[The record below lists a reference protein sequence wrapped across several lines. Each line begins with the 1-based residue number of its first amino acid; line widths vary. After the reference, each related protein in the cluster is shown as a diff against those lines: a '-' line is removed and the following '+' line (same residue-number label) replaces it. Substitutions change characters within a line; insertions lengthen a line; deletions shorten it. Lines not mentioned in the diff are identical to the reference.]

1 MLVLSYPA
9 DLLFV
14 NDCTMLRQFFNCG
27 RCEASSGTA
36 LPALRAPRERKE
48 VRRGAGSI
56 CLTNSDV
63 LQHPPSCHAADSD
76 KQRLCVCRE
85 ELSAAPLKPAVRER
99 AEATA
104 EAAGWKPGLRRMAL
118 HAKGLQSFGTVAAAA
133 KAHSIHVPMLLV
145 AAGHSV
151 AALNATSRTLRA
163 ARGFDPSQLQIFLAC
178 CGAQTRRQKSFPN
191 GTLMTVPPPPASVR
205 GATEALQVAFAIAA
219 LLSGTLLVAALS
231 WDVWSKVLTSQ
242 EVDRHSLHAHFNLA
256 EGCMRVRFYPDRAQP
271 WKQVPEPLRVP
282 WVPLAQLAEGP
293 PGLAEFR
300 RQLVRPGQRV
310 DALGAL
316 PGERDLDFVVKNLDK
331 SARSRDWDPTYF
343 HQLDAVSALVHLCCC
358 AALLLSFLALMAELI
373 GASLHRRQLPAKRV
387 GSVRV
392 LRLAGALSMA
402 SAAAVAFALTQ
413 YSAVCRYR
421 LKVLVSEFLLGITA
435 GDVVVWPQ
443 DLTMVWG
450 GGVYFALA
458 SGLLSFLSGVCLVFA
473 ELDSTTAETTS
484 AAVGKVQTEV
494 RRVEDR
500 HFTSRGSAA
509 SIASEIETLEQE
521 ALEYVPEA
529 VTTTE
534 QQKEEELQ
542 FLTRALEA
550 TEAQLKAHN
559 RKVAATVLLAMLA
572 FVMLLCAV
580 GFFMG
585 RVAVAQGIQNA
596 LRGPQ
601 LTVKQTTLSFRKA
614 KELAKDSVVGA
625 GNATITVLSSAA
637 RHTWNAGRRANGDL
651 CAMSSSAKSWAGSVA
666 SALKNPDRPHIP
678 QCAHMTGVSEDA
690 DGDMYHRAPR
700 AVAEDVKRL
709 EADAVARFRRGLE
722 RSQVLDVEIDE
733 KQPDHMPEPEN
744 EETGEHFDSPD
755 WPVVLWNIIAL
766 PGRSA
771 WRLLRHLGEVLAT
784 ALHDLQH
791 QAHRLMK
798 SWRMWQLR
806 SRSDTVEEAPAP
818 RFRLPWQRPKP
829 TELRKNELKEP
840 WWRALKIGKK
850 SQEDS
855 TKKAGPEKDALAQ
868 IAIGIAFALSLV
880 EPSRQLLQEAFPE
893 AALAVQAQTKPVLRG
908 RSKTLHDSARET
920 QHLREVFTAALSTQ
934 NSSSLLVVHEGAQ
947 LSSDALG
954 FFSQLGPLMDQ
965 DPSIW
970 CIGAWNDAGLAP
982 YVADLS
988 VLLRTDWHPAKL
1000 AWMMRTQVLLQEILP
1015 SWPDAEWERFLRRNE
1030 GWFAALMPVL
1040 SFR

>member
-1 MLVLSYPA
+1 
-9 DLLFV
+9 
-14 NDCTMLRQFFNCG
+14 
-27 RCEASSGTA
+27 
-36 LPALRAPRERKE
+36 
-48 VRRGAGSI
+48 
-56 CLTNSDV
+56 
-63 LQHPPSCHAADSD
+63 
-76 KQRLCVCRE
+76 
-85 ELSAAPLKPAVRER
+85 
-99 AEATA
+99 
-104 EAAGWKPGLRRMAL
+104 
-118 HAKGLQSFGTVAAAA
+118 
-133 KAHSIHVPMLLV
+133 
-145 AAGHSV
+145 
-151 AALNATSRTLRA
+151 
-163 ARGFDPSQLQIFLAC
+163 
-178 CGAQTRRQKSFPN
+178 
-191 GTLMTVPPPPASVR
+191 
-205 GATEALQVAFAIAA
+205 
-219 LLSGTLLVAALS
+219 
-231 WDVWSKVLTSQ
+231 
-242 EVDRHSLHAHFNLA
+242 
-256 EGCMRVRFYPDRAQP
+256 MRVRFWPDRAQP

-293 PGLAEFR
+293 PGLAQFR

-316 PGERDLDFVVKNLDK
+316 PGERDLEFVVKNLDK
-331 SARSRDWDPTYF
+331 SARSREWDPTYF
-343 HQLDAVSALVHLCCC
+343 HELDAVSALVHLCCC
-358 AALLLSFLALMAELI
+358 AALLLNFLALMAELI
-373 GASLHRRQLPAKRV
+373 GASLHRRQLPAKRF

-443 DLTMVWG
+443 DLTMAWG

-458 SGLLSFLSGVCLVFA
+458 SGLLSLLSGVCLFFA

-500 HFTSRGSAA
+500 QFTSRGSAA
-509 SIASEIETLEQE
+509 SIASEMETFEQE
-521 ALEYVPEA
+521 ALEYVPDA

-559 RKVAATVLLAMLA
+559 RRVAATVLLAMLA

-625 GNATITVLSSAA
+625 GNATITGLSSAA

-651 CAMSSSAKSWAGSVA
+651 RAMSSSAKSWAGSVA
-666 SALKNPDRPHIP
+666 SALKN
-678 QCAHMTGVSEDA
+678 
-690 DGDMYHRAPR
+690 
-700 AVAEDVKRL
+700 
-709 EADAVARFRRGLE
+709 
-722 RSQVLDVEIDE
+722 
-733 KQPDHMPEPEN
+733 
-744 EETGEHFDSPD
+744 PD

-771 WRLLRHLGEVLAT
+771 WRLLRHLGEVLGT
-784 ALHDLQH
+784 ALHDLQW

-829 TELRKNELKEP
+829 TELRKEPKEP
-840 WWRALKIGKK
+840 WWKALRIGKK
-850 SQEDS
+850 SQD
-855 TKKAGPEKDALAQ
+855 G
-868 IAIGIAFALSLV
+868 
-880 EPSRQLLQEAFPE
+880 
-893 AALAVQAQTKPVLRG
+893 
-908 RSKTLHDSARET
+908 
-920 QHLREVFTAALSTQ
+920 STQ
-934 NSSSLLVVHEGAQ
+934 DRKSVV
-947 LSSDALG
+947 
-954 FFSQLGPLMDQ
+954 
-965 DPSIW
+965 
-970 CIGAWNDAGLAP
+970 
-982 YVADLS
+982 
-988 VLLRTDWHPAKL
+988 
-1000 AWMMRTQVLLQEILP
+1000 
-1015 SWPDAEWERFLRRNE
+1015 
-1030 GWFAALMPVL
+1030 
-1040 SFR
+1040 

>member
-1 MLVLSYPA
+1 MVI
-9 DLLFV
+9 
-14 NDCTMLRQFFNCG
+14 T
-27 RCEASSGTA
+27 
-36 LPALRAPRERKE
+36 
-48 VRRGAGSI
+48 
-56 CLTNSDV
+56 
-63 LQHPPSCHAADSD
+63 
-76 KQRLCVCRE
+76 
-85 ELSAAPLKPAVRER
+85 AAPLKPAVRER

-104 EAAGWKPGLRRMAL
+104 EAAGWKPGLRRMAV

-151 AALNATSRTLRA
+151 AALNA
-163 ARGFDPSQLQIFLAC
+163 
-178 CGAQTRRQKSFPN
+178 
-191 GTLMTVPPPPASVR
+191 
-205 GATEALQVAFAIAA
+205 LQVAFAIAA
-219 LLSGTLLVAALS
+219 LLSGALLVSALS
-231 WDVWSKVLTSQ
+231 RDVWSKVLTSQ

-316 PGERDLDFVVKNLDK
+316 PGERDLEFVVKNLDK

-343 HQLDAVSALVHLCCC
+343 HELDAVSALVHLCCC

-542 FLTRALEA
+542 FLTILGLHQLHALNLKSLTSHSVPDLRRALEA

-559 RKVAATVLLAMLA
+559 RLSDASGSQFQLVA
-572 FVMLLCAV
+572 FV
-580 GFFMG
+580 
-585 RVAVAQGIQNA
+585 
-596 LRGPQ
+596 
-601 LTVKQTTLSFRKA
+601 
-614 KELAKDSVVGA
+614 
-625 GNATITVLSSAA
+625 
-637 RHTWNAGRRANGDL
+637 
-651 CAMSSSAKSWAGSVA
+651 
-666 SALKNPDRPHIP
+666 
-678 QCAHMTGVSEDA
+678 
-690 DGDMYHRAPR
+690 
-700 AVAEDVKRL
+700 
-709 EADAVARFRRGLE
+709 
-722 RSQVLDVEIDE
+722 
-733 KQPDHMPEPEN
+733 
-744 EETGEHFDSPD
+744 
-755 WPVVLWNIIAL
+755 
-766 PGRSA
+766 
-771 WRLLRHLGEVLAT
+771 
-784 ALHDLQH
+784 
-791 QAHRLMK
+791 
-798 SWRMWQLR
+798 
-806 SRSDTVEEAPAP
+806 
-818 RFRLPWQRPKP
+818 
-829 TELRKNELKEP
+829 
-840 WWRALKIGKK
+840 
-850 SQEDS
+850 
-855 TKKAGPEKDALAQ
+855 
-868 IAIGIAFALSLV
+868 
-880 EPSRQLLQEAFPE
+880 
-893 AALAVQAQTKPVLRG
+893 
-908 RSKTLHDSARET
+908 
-920 QHLREVFTAALSTQ
+920 
-934 NSSSLLVVHEGAQ
+934 
-947 LSSDALG
+947 
-954 FFSQLGPLMDQ
+954 
-965 DPSIW
+965 
-970 CIGAWNDAGLAP
+970 
-982 YVADLS
+982 
-988 VLLRTDWHPAKL
+988 
-1000 AWMMRTQVLLQEILP
+1000 
-1015 SWPDAEWERFLRRNE
+1015 
-1030 GWFAALMPVL
+1030 
-1040 SFR
+1040 